1 MKLIYRGVTFN
12 SNPASGNVHC
22 SVQRN
27 ESPCELIYRGNSY
40 LVDPA
45 AAVAKSTECK
55 LTYRGITY
63 RMKQNVKGEVT
74 GVTSFAN
81 SPKRKIATNAVIQN
95 AAAGYSVDM

>member
-12 SNPASGNVHC
+12 SNPASDNIHC

-27 ESPCELIYRGNSY
+27 ESPCELIYRGSSY

-45 AAVAKSTECK
+45 TAVAKSTECE

-63 RMKQNVKGEVT
+63 QVKRNIKGEVT
-74 GVTSFAN
+74 AVTSFTN
-81 SPKRKIATNAVIQN
+81 SPKRKTATNAVIQN
-95 AAAGYSVDM
+95 AAAGYSVEM

>member
-12 SNPASGNVHC
+12 SNLVSDNTHHSA
-22 SVQRN
+22 QRN
-27 ESPCELIYRGNSY
+27 ESPFELICRGSSY

-45 AAVAKSTECK
+45 AAVMKSTECE
-55 LTYRGITY
+55 LTYRSITY

-74 GVTSFAN
+74 AVTSFAN

-95 AAAGYSVDM
+95 AAAGYSVEM